1 MCRGFEMDQTIF
13 NFILGGVSTV
23 LGWFLR
29 EMWSAVKE
37 LKADLAKLREELP
50 HEYVTKDDYRQD
62 VRDLKEM
69 LQKLFDRLEHKADK
83 HGGD

>member
-1 MCRGFEMDQTIF
+1 MDQTVF

-29 EMWSAVKE
+29 EMWAAVKE

-50 HEYVTKDDYRQD
+50 REYVAKDDYRND
-62 VRDLKEM
+62 VKELKDM
-69 LQKLFDRLEHKADK
+69 LQKLFDRLDGKADK
-83 HGGD
+83 HG

>member
-1 MCRGFEMDQTIF
+1 MDQTIF
-13 NFILGGVSTV
+13 NFILGGVSTI

-50 HEYVTKDDYRQD
+50 REYVAKDDYRND
-62 VRDLKEM
+62 VKELKDM
-69 LQKLFDRLEHKADK
+69 LQKLFDRLDGKADK
-83 HGGD
+83 HG